1 MIFVTIILTSEE
13 VEDMQRGKIKKIG
26 EGKSSI
32 SKSEINF
39 MRSDITIGMAFSV

>member
-1 MIFVTIILTSEE
+1 LIFVTIILPSEE
-13 VEDMQRGKIKKIG
+13 VEDVQRGKIKKIG

-39 MRSDITIGMAFSV
+39 MRSDIAIGMAFSV